1 MLNEYST
8 IIAIVALVV
17 SIISLLYTWKSNR
30 RNDKQRYDEMQDEL
44 DSINHTY
51 FNGLTSHI
59 GLPEKMQMEARKNT
73 LEKQLRR
80 RKK

>member
-51 FNGLTSHI
+51 FNGLTNHI
-59 GLPEKMQMEARKNT
+59 GFPEKMQMETRKKT
-73 LEKQLRR
+73 LERQLRR